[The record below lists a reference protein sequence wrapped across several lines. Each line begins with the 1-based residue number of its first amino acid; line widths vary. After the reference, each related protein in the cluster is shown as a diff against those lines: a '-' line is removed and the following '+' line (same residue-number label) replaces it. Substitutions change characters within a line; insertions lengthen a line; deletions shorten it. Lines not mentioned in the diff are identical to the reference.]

1 MNSSQERITQLE
13 KELRTKSKLIT
24 EIQNNSITIN
34 DQYEE
39 LLARLVELQNQNAM
53 LTQSLSQLKTLQNQV
68 KKQDLVIKKQK
79 QIISTK
85 DVYYK
90 SKMDRLVKEKEICE
104 KANESLNNKISELEK
119 ENVLLKNQK
128 QNGDEENTKLKSQ
141 LSSLKSLYEQFLIES
156 NSKNEII
163 EEQKQEINKSKKDLE
178 NYQDVFKNSTYLLT
192 DSHDYIPP
200 KSFLELLESYVKN
213 PSKYSQTKAQI
224 SHTND
229 LSPIRP
235 KAKERNK
242 KIKSSL
248 KDEPS
253 PKKKQTRSLIEN
265 EPQEYHSNFGNG
277 SKSLSLDKIIKLH
290 NKLWKEES
298 QPTESIF
305 L

>member
-90 SKMDRLVKEKEICE
+90 SKMDRLVKEKEIC
-104 KANESLNNKISELEK
+104 EK